1 MGQRR
6 NPGAQQWQRKG
17 QRHALMLQ
25 ITLPRLVRMRQKQS
39 SEHYNSLLRRII
51 VEQRDGLV
59 WGFVCLNIG
68 QQEMGGIMKYAI
80 LGALSLCATLS
91 ITGAQAATAT
101 RAPFGQLAD
110 GTKVEAVTLSNG
122 AGMSARIMSLG
133 ATLQSLIVPDKAGHK
148 DDVVLGYDTAQEY
161 LGHPD
166 YFGAS
171 VGRYANRIAKGKFTI
186 DGKAY
191 TLATNDGPNSLH
203 GGAKG
208 FDKRMWKIDSVSNG
222 PQAQVVFSYVSAD
235 GEEGFPGELKV
246 TATYSLNEQN
256 ELRLEYRATTSKPTV
271 LNLTNHSYF
280 NLSGNDARDVMGNL
294 VTLHAARF
302 TPVDATL
309 IPTGERRAVAGTVFD
324 FRTPHRV
331 GDHIRDARDA
341 QIRYGRGYD
350 HNFIVDGASGSLR
363 PAAVVEEPVSGR
375 VLEMSVNAPGVQ
387 FYTGNFLDGT
397 FFGKGQRSYR
407 QGDSICLEPGVFPDS
422 PNHPD
427 FPTSRLNPGQNY
439 VNTIVYKF
447 STK

>member
-1 MGQRR
+1 
-6 NPGAQQWQRKG
+6 
-17 QRHALMLQ
+17 
-25 ITLPRLVRMRQKQS
+25 
-39 SEHYNSLLRRII
+39 
-51 VEQRDGLV
+51 
-59 WGFVCLNIG
+59 
-68 QQEMGGIMKYAI
+68 MGGIMKTAI
-80 LGALSLCATLS
+80 LGALCATLS
-91 ITGAQAATAT
+91 ITGVHAATAT
-101 RAPFGQLAD
+101 RGGFGQLAD

-122 AGMSARIMSLG
+122 TGMSAKIMTLG
-133 ATLQSLIVPDKAGHK
+133 ATLQSLMVPDKAGHK

-161 LGHPD
+161 LSHPD
-166 YFGAS
+166 FFGAS
-171 VGRYANRIAKGKFTI
+171 VGRYANRIAKGKFSL

-203 GGAKG
+203 GGLKG
-208 FDKRMWKIDSVSNG
+208 FDKRMWKIDSASNG
-222 PQAQVVFSYVSAD
+222 PEAKVVLSYVSAD

-280 NLSGNDARDVMGNL
+280 NLSGNDSRDVMGNL

-324 FRTPHRV
+324 FRTAHRV
-331 GDHIRDARDA
+331 GDRIRDARDQ
-341 QIRYGRGYD
+341 QIRFGRGYD
-350 HNFIVDGASGSLR
+350 HNFIVDGTAGTLR
-363 PAAVVEEPVSGR
+363 PAAVVQEPVSGR
-375 VLEMSVNAPGVQ
+375 VLEMSASAPGVQ

-397 FFGKGQRSYR
+397 FFGKSQRSYR

-422 PNHPD
+422 PNHAD
-427 FPTSRLNPGQNY
+427 FPTARLNPGQSY

-447 STK
+447 GTK